1 MEKIVV
7 IGGDAAGMTAA
18 SKIRRE
24 NEKCEIIVFEKGRY
38 TSYAA
43 CGIPYFIAG
52 YVDKKQELIARTP
65 KEFIEEYNIM
75 VKILHEVVE
84 IDTAKKEVIVKDLT
98 SKKTFRESYDKLLI
112 ATGASPVI
120 PPIDGISAKGIFSVS
135 NLTDA
140 QSIHNFIEKR
150 KPKKAVVVGGGYIGI
165 EMAEALLQQK
175 ISVSLIDMSPQI
187 MNTLDED
194 IAEIIQKQ
202 MEKEGVK
209 LYLSEKLT
217 SFETNNDGEV
227 AGVVTDKRKLPADL
241 VILGIGVKPN
251 SDLAKNAGLKLG
263 EKDAVLVD
271 KSMKTSD
278 EFIWAAGD
286 CATSWHL
293 LKKQFV
299 SIALGTIASKQG
311 LIAGINMSGGDEKLD
326 GVLGTAITKFND
338 FEIARTGLSE
348 KEARELKLAVKTA
361 VIDTRTKPGYYP
373 ESEKITVKLV
383 MDKKTTRIVGGQIVG
398 FAGAAKRIDTIA
410 AAITGKLTA
419 HDIAYMDLSYAPPFS
434 PVWDPVQI
442 AARQLI

>member
-24 NEKCEIIVFEKGRY
+24 NDKCEIIVFEKGRY

-52 YVDKKQELIARTP
+52 YVDKKQDLIARTP
-65 KEFIEEYNIM
+65 KEFIEKQNIA
-75 VKILHEVVE
+75 VKTFYEVVE
-84 IDTAKKEVIVKDLT
+84 IDTENKTVKVAGLET
-98 SKKTFRESYDKLLI
+98 KKTFRENYDKLLI
-112 ATGASPVI
+112 TTGASPIV
-120 PPIDGISAKGIFSVS
+120 PPIEGISAKGVFSVS

-140 QSIHNFIEKR
+140 QRIFNFIENH

-194 IAEIIQKQ
+194 MADIIEKQ
-202 MEKEGVK
+202 MKKEGVK
-209 LYLSEKLT
+209 LFLEEKLT
-217 SFETNNDGEV
+217 SFETNNSEIT
-227 AGVVTDKRKLPADL
+227 GVITDKRRLSADL

-263 EKDAVLVD
+263 EKDAILID

-278 EFIWAAGD
+278 EHIWAAGD
-286 CATSWHL
+286 CATSYHL
-293 LKKQFV
+293 LKKKFV

-311 LIAGINMSGGDEKLD
+311 LISGINMSGGNEKLD
-326 GVLGTAITKFND
+326 GVLGTAITKFNHL
-338 FEIARTGLSE
+338 EIARTGLSE
-348 KEARELKLAVKTA
+348 KETRELKLAVRTA

-373 ESEKITVKLV
+373 GSEEITVKLV
-383 MDKKTTRIVGGQIVG
+383 MDKKTSRIVGGQIVG
-398 FAGAAKRIDTIA
+398 FSGAAKRIDTVA

-419 HDIAYMDLSYAPPFS
+419 RDVAYMDLSYAPPFS